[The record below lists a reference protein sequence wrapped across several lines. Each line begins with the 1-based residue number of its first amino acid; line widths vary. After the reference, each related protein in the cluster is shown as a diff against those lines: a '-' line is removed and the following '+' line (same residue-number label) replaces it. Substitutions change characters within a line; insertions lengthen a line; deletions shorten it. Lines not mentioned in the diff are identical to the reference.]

1 MMITHRRI
9 QVRPAG
15 ALAAA
20 LVLAGCT
27 ALTRDVL
34 VKESAHP
41 KPAVV
46 SHCSGSE
53 WMDNSMIAVVPI
65 PIVAFASPTQEL
77 NDITTDDVLKRC
89 GPPERLANRHVE
101 VNRGLCVPLTL
112 TRLITLG
119 VWHWCP
125 ADVSYDADAT
135 APAPAVAN
143 MRPAIQNQIQNQA
156 QPEPSYGG
164 VARARCRRLTRRK
177 GRFSG
182 ALPAAAR

>member
-34 VKESAHP
+34 VKESAQP

-65 PIVAFASPTQEL
+65 PIVAFASPTQEI
-77 NDITTDDVLKRC
+77 NDITTDGVLQRC

-101 VNRGLCVPLTL
+101 VDRGLCVPLTL

-125 ADVSYDADAT
+125 ADVSWSADVT
-135 APAPAVAN
+135 APASAVASTASA
-143 MRPAIQNQIQNQA
+143 PQTEA
-156 QPEPSYGG
+156 PSEPSYEG
-164 VARARCRRLTRRK
+164 VVR
-177 GRFSG
+177 GR
-182 ALPAAAR
+182 

>member
-65 PIVAFASPTQEL
+65 PIVAFASPTQEI
-77 NDITTDDVLKRC
+77 NDITTDGVLQRC

-101 VNRGLCVPLTL
+101 VDRGLCVPLTL

-125 ADVSYDADAT
+125 ADVSWSADVT
-135 APAPAVAN
+135 GPAPAVA
-143 MRPAIQNQIQNQA
+143 RTAPASESQA
-156 QPEPSYGG
+156 QAEPSYGEIS
-164 VARARCRRLTRRK
+164 RAR
-177 GRFSG
+177 
-182 ALPAAAR
+182 

>member
-65 PIVAFASPTQEL
+65 PIVAFASPTQEI
-77 NDITTDDVLKRC
+77 NDITTDGVLQRC

-101 VNRGLCVPLTL
+101 VDRGLCVPLTL

-119 VWHWCP
+119 VGAP
-125 ADVSYDADAT
+125 DRGAIRTLVRRSRPRAVTGGGRVSPRRAASS
-135 APAPAVAN
+135 
-143 MRPAIQNQIQNQA
+143 RPF
-156 QPEPSYGG
+156 GMG
-164 VARARCRRLTRRK
+164 ARR
-177 GRFSG
+177 
-182 ALPAAAR
+182 

>member
-1 MMITHRRI
+1 MMTERSRI
-9 QVRPAG
+9 QVRV
-15 ALAAA
+15 AAPLVVA
-20 LVLAGCT
+20 AVVLAGCT

-34 VKESAHP
+34 VKESAQP

-65 PIVAFASPTQEL
+65 PIVAFASPTQEI
-77 NDITTDDVLKRC
+77 NDITTDGVLQRC

-101 VNRGLCVPLTL
+101 VDRGLCVPLTL

-125 ADVSYDADAT
+125 ADVSWSADVT
-135 APAPAVAN
+135 APASAVASTASA
-143 MRPAIQNQIQNQA
+143 PPTEA
-156 QPEPSYGG
+156 PSEPSYEG
-164 VARARCRRLTRRK
+164 VAR
-177 GRFSG
+177 GR
-182 ALPAAAR
+182 